1 MSATLIDFI
10 LAVIAG
16 VLGGVAVGKGLK
28 ELGLGIFVAAVAG
41 GAGAVLGGRF
51 LRDQVLLLVNASGD
65 VGVTATPAEQ
75 TALLTLA
82 GATEGA
88 VLALGVGIVKMMI
101 SEHRQK

>member
-1 MSATLIDFI
+1 LIDLV

-16 VLGGVAVGKGLK
+16 VLGGVAIGKGLK
-28 ELGLGIFVAAVAG
+28 VLGIVAAAIVG
-41 GAGAVLGGRF
+41 GTGAVLGGWF

-65 VGVTATPAEQ
+65 VGVTATPVEQ
-75 TALLTLA
+75 TALLILA

-88 VLALGVGIVKMMI
+88 ILALGAGMAKMMI

>member
-41 GAGAVLGGRF
+41 
-51 LRDQVLLLVNASGD
+51 